1 MLVSYGEV
9 LLQIVGFGVLLSL
22 DSLSSMADSK
32 TAANIMNIMATPDI
46 SRLFP
51 KI

>member
-9 LLQIVGFGVLLSL
+9 LLHIVGFGSLLSL
-22 DSLSSMADSK
+22 DGFSSMADSK
-32 TAANIMNIMATPDI
+32 TAANINIMATPDI
-46 SRLFP
+46 SRLFL